1 MVYTQLLTA
10 RQGEGMIFQRIFLVL
25 GKMRCYSSFMMR
37 QKQHALYFIFF
48 SFSFILGLPAVVFPA
63 TPAPP
68 PSGQIDPEPATVEFF
83 KVRQRPAQELL
94 SEVRTVLSPAGRAS
108 ADTITNTLIV
118 SDTPERIEKVRQLI
132 QNLDKPV
139 PQVTVTLRYRQ
150 ATTKSRSLS
159 TSGGISGHQ
168 GGLRMSSG
176 RLNQT
181 KNLQLTISSG
191 SSGFLMVGRN
201 IPLTSY
207 WLDLCSRYGYRF
219 GWLSEYKTVGSGF
232 EVRPVVLDERVDL
245 TLLPTLSFGNTREIR
260 FTKAATRVTVPK
272 NTWVR
277 LTAENSSMD
286 AVAAAILTANGQ
298 TNNRAMILEVMARVR

>member
-1 MVYTQLLTA
+1 M
-10 RQGEGMIFQRIFLVL
+10 
-25 GKMRCYSSFMMR
+25 KR
-37 QKQHALYFIFF
+37 QKRHFLYSIFF
-48 SFSFILGLPAVVFPA
+48 SFSFILGLPAVILPA
-63 TPAPP
+63 TPAPVFAE
-68 PSGQIDPEPATVEFF
+68 QTNPEPATVEFF
-83 KVRQRPAQELL
+83 KVRQRSAQELL
-94 SEVRTVLSPAGRAS
+94 PEIRTVLSPTGRAS
-108 ADTITNTLIV
+108 ADTITNAVII

-132 QNLDKPV
+132 QNLDRPV

-232 EVRPVVLDERVDL
+232 EVRPVVLDEQVDL
-245 TLLPTLSFGNTREIR
+245 TLLPTLSFGNAREIR

-277 LTAENSSMD
+277 LTAENNNVNTVS
-286 AVAAAILTANGQ
+286 AAILTSNGQ
-298 TNNRAMILEVMARVR
+298 TNTRAMTLEVMARVR